1 MGRAYGGY
9 GKPIRLLEAYIDWR
23 DERLEAIEAGT
34 LLEADSRAD
43 FVEFLWGPIRKSM
56 YRGYTRINAQY
67 RRYAMIEAATD
78 FRETRIVGLNS
89 LSGVGYVGDHGEYP
103 EMRRTD
109 RPPASV
115 VVDTYGGNYKITRQ
129 LIRNDDSNQLL
140 GRVPED
146 MGRSMGRFV
155 TEALIAL
162 VVSNPNA
169 PDGNPMFSAGRGN
182 FGTAAL
188 SEDSLATALAGM
200 EQQLDD
206 DGYPIVVTAQTLL
219 VQNVKM
225 QLIANRII
233 RSQETGASVNYAST
247 TDWPTTASTGKMDK
261 GTYNPLSGIL
271 PSDGVVREPYLS
283 DANDWYLFADPN
295 DVPAFV
301 LAFLDGQE
309 APFVGVKNPVV
320 RNALGPG
327 EDPYEFDID
336 TIDFKC
342 RLDFGAAPVDPRGA
356 YWAQVA

>member
-1 MGRAYGGY
+1 MSRRYGHY

-23 DERLEAIEAGT
+23 DERL
-34 LLEADSRAD
+34 LQEADSKAD
-43 FVEFLWGPIRKSM
+43 FAEFLWGPIRKSM
-56 YRGYTRINAQY
+56 YRGYQRVQAQY

-89 LSGVGYVGDHGEYP
+89 LQGVGYVGDHGEYP

-115 VVDTYGGNYKITRQ
+115 VVDTYGGVYAITRQ

-140 GRVPED
+140 SRVPED
-146 MGRSMGRFV
+146 MGRAMARFV

-162 VVSNPNA
+162 IESNPLA
-169 PDGNPMFSAGRGN
+169 PDGAAFFSLARGN
-182 FGTAAL
+182 YATTAL
-188 SEDSLATALAGM
+188 SEDSLATAISAM
-200 EQQLDD
+200 EQQEDD
-206 DGYPIVVTAQTLL
+206 DGFPIVVTPRTLL
-219 VQNVKM
+219 VQSPRM

-233 RSQETGASVNYAST
+233 NSQLTGATIEQTGWPST
-247 TDWPTTASTGKMDK
+247 ATTERMDK
-261 GTYNPLSGIL
+261 GTLNPLNGIL
-271 PSDGVVREPYLS
+271 PNDGVVREPFLT
-283 DANDWYLFADPN
+283 DPNDWYLFADPN
-295 DVPAFV
+295 DIPAFV

-309 APFVGVKNPVV
+309 APFVGLKNPVV

-342 RLDFGAAPVDPRGA
+342 RLDFGAAPIDPRGA
-356 YWAQVA
+356 YYAEVA